1 VRGVVN
7 SSARPFLTSNGSMV
21 METKQRNFANS
32 FWVLPN
38 NKGEGDKGLS
48 VLLARMKRGKRTL
61 MEVQTLL
68 KERSM
73 IEEEYGKKL
82 AKLAKNF
89 TPTEEIGTL
98 RDSLCVMRTELEKS
112 ARAHLDFAQDI
123 ASKLSQ
129 PLQEFIDTQSS
140 IRKNVIQDNVASKEF
155 GKAATIQAN
164 SRAACVE
171 V

>member
-1 VRGVVN
+1 
-7 SSARPFLTSNGSMV
+7 
-21 METKQRNFANS
+21 
-32 FWVLPN
+32 
-38 NKGEGDKGLS
+38 
-48 VLLARMKRGKRTL
+48 
-61 MEVQTLL
+61 MEVQSLL
-68 KERSM
+68 KERSL

-123 ASKLSQ
+123 SSKLSQ

-140 IRKNVIQDNVASKEF
+140 IRKNVINPYVAPKEF
-155 GKAATIQAN
+155 GKAITVKTN
-164 SRAACVE
+164 SRTASFE
-171 V
+171 IERSL